1 MNKSIYWWISLVVA
15 AVFGAFIG
23 IYIKEWPQFMFS
35 VFLLMSYGVCCSL
48 DAIRIIKPNTLL
60 RRTQP
65 KQ

>member
-48 DAIRIIKPNTLL
+48 DAIRIIKPN
-60 RRTQP
+60 
-65 KQ
+65 